1 MPNILDE
8 IVSNKLKEIE
18 MIKKKNSLEFLDKMI
33 KKKNIPLN
41 LAGSLMG
48 DSVRVIAEIKQN
60 SPSKGLLT
68 NNFDPLELSKIYC
81 ENGAAAIS
89 VLTDQKYFKG
99 SLDHMSAVSGFVNKF
114 SIPVLRK
121 DFILDPYQIYEA
133 RAYGADSILLIVSV
147 LGFKKLND
155 LLILANKLWLQCI
168 VEVHDENELD
178 IALQA
183 GAEIIGINNRDLTSF
198 ITNMDTTY
206 RLAKLIP
213 NNKIIISE
221 SGIKTKDDINKLKEV
236 GVDAVLVGESLIT
249 SNNTAKKLRELVCQ
263 K

>member
-1 MPNILDE
+1 MTNILDE
-8 IVSNKLKEIE
+8 IVAHKLKELE
-18 MIKKKNSLEFLDKMI
+18 LVKPKNSLEFLNKII
-33 KKKNIPLN
+33 KKKNVPLN

-48 DSVRVIAEIKQN
+48 DSVRVIAEIKQH

-68 NNFDPLELSKIYC
+68 NKFNPLELSKIYY

-99 SLDHMSAVSGFVNKF
+99 SLDDMSVVSGFVNKF

-121 DFILDPYQIYEA
+121 DFILDPYQVYEA
-133 RAYGADSILLIVSV
+133 RAYGADAILLIVSV

-155 LLILANKLWLQCI
+155 LLNLANKFWMQCV
-168 VEVHDENELD
+168 VEVHNENELD

-198 ITNMDTTY
+198 TTDMNTTF
-206 RLAKLIP
+206 RLSKLIP
-213 NNKIIISE
+213 SNKIIISE
-221 SGIKTKDDINKLKEV
+221 SGIKSKNDINRLKEA
-236 GVDAVLVGESLIT
+236 GVNAVLVGESLIT
-249 SNNTAKKLRELVCQ
+249 SIDPASKLRELSC
-263 K
+263 